1 MNRTGTVDVNALIDQ
16 SPISRFQVLILLLCF
31 AIVALDGFDTGAIGY
46 IAPSLVAAWGVSKPA
61 LTPVLSAAL
70 FGLAAGALIAGPL
83 ADRFGRKAVL
93 IASVALYGGFSLSTA
108 FAHGVEDLTALRFLT
123 GLGLGAAM
131 PNAVTLMS
139 EYCPARRR
147 AIIVNTMFCGF
158 PLGISA
164 GGLLAAWLIPHF
176 GWRSVL
182 VVGGAAPLLL
192 AAALIPLLPE
202 SILYMVVRRGSA
214 DRIRRILSRIAAT
227 GLEGAERFVASEKQ
241 ADGARTAAHLITS
254 KSYVV
259 GSAMLW
265 LTYFMG
271 LVIFYLVMM
280 WLPLLMRESGFTTQG
295 ASLFAAMF
303 PLGGGIGTIF
313 SGWLMDKVV
322 PHKVVASA
330 YALTGV
336 LLFAVGQTMGLPAM
350 LGLMIFLAGTA
361 MNGAQSSMPALA
373 AAYYPTSA
381 RATGVAWM
389 LGIGRFGAIAGTLV
403 GGQLMSMQLS
413 FGTIFTLLVIPSFIA
428 AAALAI
434 KYLVARHDLPLAE
447 PVQALGH

>member
-1 MNRTGTVDVNALIDQ
+1 MIKTGTVDVNALINQ
-16 SPISRFQVLILLLCF
+16 SPISRYQMLILFLCF
-31 AIVALDGFDTGAIGY
+31 TIVALDGFDTGSIGY

-70 FGLAAGALIAGPL
+70 FGLAAGALTAGPL
-83 ADRFGRKAVL
+83 ADRFGRKGVL
-93 IASVALYGGFSLSTA
+93 ILSVALYGGFSLSTA
-108 FAHGVEDLTALRFLT
+108 FAHDVEDLTVLRFLT

-139 EYCPARRR
+139 EYCPTRRR

-158 PLGISA
+158 PLGISL
-164 GGLLAAWLIPHF
+164 GGLVAAWLIPNF

-182 VVGGAAPLLL
+182 VVGGVAPLAL
-192 AAALIPLLPE
+192 ALALIPFLPE
-202 SILYMVVRRGSA
+202 SIMYLVVRKGA
-214 DRIRRILSRIAAT
+214 VDRIRRALSRIVTADLA
-227 GLEGAERFVASEKQ
+227 GVEHFVASEKQ
-241 ADGARTAAHLITS
+241 ASGRNAAQLILS
-254 KSYVV
+254 KPYIV
-259 GSAMLW
+259 GSTMLW

-280 WLPLLMRESGFTTQG
+280 WLPLLMKESGFTTQG

-322 PHKVVASA
+322 PHKVIAAA
-330 YALTGV
+330 YTLTGI
-336 LLFAVGQTMGLPAM
+336 LLFAVGQAVGLPVM
-350 LGLMIFLAGTA
+350 LATMIFLAGTA

-413 FGTIFTLLVIPSFIA
+413 FSSIFTLLVVPSFVS
-428 AAALAI
+428 AAALAV
-434 KYLVARHDLPLAE
+434 KYLVARHDEPVAE
-447 PVQALGH
+447 PIQALGH